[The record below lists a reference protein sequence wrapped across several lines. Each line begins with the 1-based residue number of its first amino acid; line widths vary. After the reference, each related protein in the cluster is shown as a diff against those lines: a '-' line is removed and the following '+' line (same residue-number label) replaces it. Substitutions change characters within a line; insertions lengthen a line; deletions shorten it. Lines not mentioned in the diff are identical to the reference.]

1 MRRGG
6 HAQGLK
12 ERAGR
17 GGHMEMSWILRKVLE
32 GSRTLFMKKQKVK
45 VETLAFAG
53 CGTMHTS
60 DHFGS
65 CGFVLAR
72 TPFCGFA
79 IPGVMLRDL
88 AVKKTASLRADT
100 IELEPGRKS
109 GVLETGLLQSICFVS
124 FLEEHWLLIWHVHRE
139 PLDVMGTT
147 SKWEFQEAPD
157 CLSRTHIACI
167 HMVLDFIHADLQGG
181 TIVALVAILVKVFH
195 SLDRG
200 DHLDVD
206 VRAILFRKSWIISHH
221 IPVVHD
227 VAVLLDDPTRITPT
241 I

>member
-1 MRRGG
+1 
-6 HAQGLK
+6 LDT
-12 ERAGR
+12 
-17 GGHMEMSWILRKVLE
+17 SKVLE

-79 IPGVMLRDL
+79 IPGVVLRDL

-109 GVLETGLLQSICFVS
+109 GVLETGLLQSGCFVS
-124 FLEEHWLLIWHVHRE
+124 FLEENWLLIWHVDRE
-139 PLDVMGTT
+139 TLDVMGTT
-147 SKWEFQEAPD
+147 SKREFQESPD
-157 CLSRTHIACI
+157 CLRGTHIACI

-181 TIVALVAILVKVFH
+181 AIVALVAILVEVFPALIVETT
-195 SLDRG
+195 SMLMCARYFFERPG
-200 DHLDVD
+200 LYPTTS
-206 VRAILFRKSWIISHH
+206 RLSMIWPFFSM
-221 IPVVHD
+221 
-227 VAVLLDDPTRITPT
+227 VLPESRRRYKG
-241 I
+241 